1 MATRRLLALAALA
14 LLAAGCDKDKDV
26 APPAELVDFN
36 PTVRID
42 KVWSVG
48 TKGGE
53 DVLRLALRPAIEGE
67 RVYVAGHGGDVRALE
82 LSTGREIWRID
93 TGLDLA
99 GGPAVGEGIVV
110 VGGSGGGLVALDA
123 QSGAERWKAMTGGEV
138 LAAPTVASGLVVIR
152 TVDGRLRGL
161 RAADGVEAWSYEQPV
176 PRLTLRG
183 NGPPVVD
190 GDMVFAGLD
199 NGKVVALALTTGDL
213 LWNTT
218 VAPGHGRTE
227 IERLV
232 DIDSPVRV
240 LGDDVFVVGFQ
251 GRVAMLARD
260 TGQLWWGRDLSSN
273 RGLVV
278 EGDAIYVTTSDST
291 VMALRRR
298 DGTPVWSQDAM
309 LRRGLT
315 APALSGDTLVVGDF
329 EGYLHWLDAAT
340 GQLLARGK
348 TGGGRMTNAPVAAG
362 GLLLLETDSGEVQAW
377 RAKPRAAG

>member
-1 MATRRLLALAALA
+1 MATRHLLALAALA
-14 LLAAGCDKDKDV
+14 LLVAGCDKDKDV

-53 DVLRLALRPAIEGE
+53 DVLRLGLRPAIEGD
-67 RVYVAGHGGDVRALE
+67 RVFAAGHGGDVRALE
-82 LSTGREIWRID
+82 LATGREIWRVD
-93 TGLDLA
+93 TELELA

-110 VGGSGGGLVALDA
+110 VGASGGSLVALDA
-123 QSGAERWKAMTGGEV
+123 QTGAERWKVMTGGEV
-138 LAAPTVASGLVVIR
+138 LTAPTIASGIVVLR

-183 NGPPVVD
+183 NGAPVVD

-232 DIDSPVRV
+232 DIDSPVRI

-260 TGQLWWGRDLSSN
+260 TGQLWWGRDLSSY

-278 EGDAIYVTTSDST
+278 DGDTIYVTASDST

-329 EGYLHWLDAAT
+329 EGYLHWLDPAT

-348 TGGGRMTNAPVAAG
+348 TGGGRMTNAPVVAG
-362 GLLLLETDSGEVQAW
+362 DLLLLETDSGEVQAW